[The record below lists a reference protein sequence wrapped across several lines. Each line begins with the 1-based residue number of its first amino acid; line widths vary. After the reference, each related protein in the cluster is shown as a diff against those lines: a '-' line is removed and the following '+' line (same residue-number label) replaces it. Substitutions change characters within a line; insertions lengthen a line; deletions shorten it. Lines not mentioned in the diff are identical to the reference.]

1 MIEKV
6 ISAGDEVNSYCTT
19 CKLVLAH
26 RVVAVVDGKIENV
39 ICKTCG
45 RRHRYR
51 PHPPK
56 SRAAKSVTRRGT
68 VSVSKK
74 ETSAM
79 EKKTAKT
86 RKTKDPTIRW
96 EELFAKK
103 DVSLAKTYSMKGLFA
118 LDDVIEHEKFG
129 YGLVTA
135 IRAEGKMEVL
145 FKEGAKL
152 LVCGWEKG

>member
-1 MIEKV
+1 MTEKV
-6 ISAGDEVNSYCTT
+6 INAGDEVDSYCTT

-26 RVVAVVDGKIENV
+26 RVVAVVDGQVETV

-51 PHPPK
+51 PHAPK
-56 SRAAKSVTRRGT
+56 SRMTKSEARSETGSDSTRETRTRG
-68 VSVSKK
+68 
-74 ETSAM
+74 
-79 EKKTAKT
+79 KKTAKI
-86 RKTKDPTIRW
+86 RKTKVIINRW
-96 EELFAKK
+96 EELVAKK
-103 DVSLAKTYSMKGLFA
+103 DVSRAKMYSMKGLFDQ
-118 LDDVIEHEKFG
+118 DDVIEHEKFG

-152 LVCGWEKG
+152 LVCGWGKG